1 MFGLFHK
8 PLSNEMSKD
17 FLPGNVTGRY
27 TVGNALSVTPWK
39 DSGRLWLEPLDSHY
53 QLCGQARHT
62 KTYIF
67 LGIFD
72 TGL

>member
-8 PLSNEMSKD
+8 PLSNEMNKD

-27 TVGNALSVTPWK
+27 TVGNALSVTHGK
-39 DSGRLWLEPLDSHY
+39 TVAGCGLSLWTVTTS
-53 QLCGQARHT
+53 CVANRHT
-62 KTYIF
+62 VYMF